1 MENGVYG
8 MDDLFFQ
15 LGGIFQRGM
24 PHIKTE
30 VYQTSKG
37 VPYITKPY
45 VAITGKTFFNPDGL
59 QDYFDGFDPRLGF
72 GKYLSDPWLLQ
83 DGSIIPYSSMIIKDA
98 AQGCYGSWGLKRT
111 RNAQT
116 DKYLIK
122 IRRDEHWSVL
132 EHATF
137 TIFIAGS
144 RTMSMELNRHRG
156 LSISQLSQRYV
167 SKDLLRFVERPE
179 FQKHGNLHG
188 RFLRLIDI
196 IYSEYDNISEEIRTI
211 QEEGGLL
218 GESKTESKKNV
229 SQAARGFL
237 LGCTETSGY
246 WTGNARTWRHIIDQ
260 RTPGYLINQK
270 KKSHVEP
277 EIREVMIKCLLCL
290 QKVDPILFGDYI
302 IEQLDDGS
310 YIAST
315 PYKGA

>member
-1 MENGVYG
+1 MMNTE
-8 MDDLFFQ
+8 DLFTS
-15 LGGIFQRGM
+15 LGGVFERGM

-30 VYQTSKG
+30 VYQTSKD
-37 VPYITKPY
+37 VPYITRPY
-45 VAITGKTFFNPDGL
+45 TALVGKTFFNPDGI

-72 GKYLSDPWLLQ
+72 GEFLSDPWLLQ
-83 DGSIIPYSSMIIKDA
+83 DGSIIADSSMMVKHA
-98 AQGCYGSWGLKRT
+98 AGGCYGSWGPKRT
-111 RNAQT
+111 KNVQA
-116 DKYLIK
+116 DSYLTRIK
-122 IRRDEHWSVL
+122 RDGHWSVL

-144 RTMSMELNRHRG
+144 RTMSMELNRHRL

-179 FQKHGNLHG
+179 FQKHTGLHG

-196 IYSEYDNISEEIRTI
+196 IYNEYDEISEEIRLL
-211 QEEGGLL
+211 QERGQLT

-260 RTPGYLINQK
+260 RTPWYIINQK

-277 EIREVMIKCLLCL
+277 EIREVAIKCLLCL
-290 QKVDPILFGDYI
+290 QKVDPILFGDYA
-302 IEQLDDGS
+302 IEQLEDGS
-310 YIAST
+310 YAAST
-315 PYKGA
+315 IYKGA